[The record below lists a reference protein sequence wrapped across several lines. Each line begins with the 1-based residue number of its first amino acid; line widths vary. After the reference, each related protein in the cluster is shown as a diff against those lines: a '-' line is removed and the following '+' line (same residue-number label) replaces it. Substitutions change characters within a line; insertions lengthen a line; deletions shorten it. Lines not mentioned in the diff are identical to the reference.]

1 MTITTSYY
9 DNQKVTNPVAI
20 SSRPPAGYTGNW
32 YKKLAPPVN
41 PNIVVR
47 YKKGKIT
54 QEQYVEM
61 YTEMVLNQLDCQ
73 AVYDEIIALYGE
85 DATLL
90 CYEMPDEFCHRHLVA
105 DWFNKNLQLTEKVV
119 EHAQ

>member
-1 MTITTSYY
+1 MAIQTSYY
-9 DNQKVTNPVAI
+9 DNSQVSNPVAI
-20 SSRPPAGYTGNW
+20 SSRPPEGYTGNW

-47 YKKGKIT
+47 YKKGTIT

-73 AVYDEIIALYGE
+73 AVYNEILELYGN

-90 CYEMPDEFCHRHLVA
+90 CYELPGEFCHRHLVSE
-105 DWFNKNLQLTEKVV
+105 WFNKNLKLDQPV
-119 EHAQ
+119 EEHPC